1 MIMQAAITIKDLTK
15 SYGKINALDNLSL
28 EIPRGSAFA
37 FLGPNGAGKSTT
49 IKILTSIIKPTSGE
63 AHFFKINALEEP
75 HEALLQVG
83 AIVESA
89 EFYPSLTPLETLE
102 YFGRLRGMN
111 EDKISRN
118 SKKFLKLVGLDDWS
132 NIKIGTFSRGMRQRL
147 AIAQALLHEPPILLL
162 DEPTFGL
169 DPRGMAEIRDIFKD
183 ITKQGK
189 TIFFSSHLISEIK
202 EICDNIAIIDKG
214 SLLFADTI
222 KNITKKFDTDDL
234 EEIYLKTI
242 KESVR

>member
-1 MIMQAAITIKDLTK
+1 MKMPTAITISGLTK
-15 SYGKINALDNLSL
+15 NYGKIAALDNLSL
-28 EIPRGSAFA
+28 EVPRGSAFA

-49 IKILTSIIKPTSGE
+49 MKILTSLIRPTSGE
-63 AHFFKINALEEP
+63 AYFFNINALEEP

-83 AIVESA
+83 AVVESA
-89 EFYPSLTPLETLE
+89 EFYSALTPEETLD

-111 EDKISRN
+111 AEKILRN
-118 SKKFLKLVGLDDWS
+118 SKKCLTLVGLEDWS
-132 NIKIGTFSRGMRQRL
+132 DQKIGTFSRGMKQRL

-169 DPRGMAEIRDIFKD
+169 DPRGMAEIRDVFKNL
-183 ITKQGK
+183 TKQGK

-202 EICDNIAIIDKG
+202 EICDTLAIIDKG

-222 KNITKKFDTDDL
+222 KHITKKFGTDDL